1 MVTKMFLFPVSDF
14 KHEADGTIRLKRKYG
29 NRTREAVIIES
40 DIKKLHDNSSSIP
53 HTIKVK
59 FK

>member
-1 MVTKMFLFPVSDF
+1 MFLFPVSDF
-14 KHEADGTIRLKRKYG
+14 KHESDGTIRLKRKYG
-29 NRTREAVIIES
+29 NRLREAVIIES